1 MSRLLHL
8 DRSLEDLE
16 GERWPEPSAG
26 TTHLVRTVHALR
38 RVQVGALTV
47 DDLRTLIAQDV
58 GLPFLLP
65 VALDVLRNDPPA
77 EGRYYEGDLL
87 SVVMRKSPAAW
98 SMFPDLRRELVAV
111 VSSLPEVP
119 EELTTEVG
127 RFLDRADRP

>member
-16 GERWPEPSAG
+16 GTRRPEPAAG
-26 TTHLVRTVHALR
+26 ATRLVRNVHALR
-38 RVQVGALTV
+38 GVQVGALTV

-65 VALDVLRNDPPA
+65 VALEVLRTDPLA
-77 EGRYYEGDLL
+77 EGKYYEGDLL
-87 SVVMRKSPAAW
+87 SVV
-98 SMFPDLRRELVAV
+98 
-111 VSSLPEVP
+111 
-119 EELTTEVG
+119 LTADIG